1 MDIRKSFLDYF
12 QSKGHQLVESSPLVP
27 DDPTLLFTNAGMVQF
42 KNIFTGD
49 APIPNPPRATSSQ
62 TCIRAGGKHN
72 DLDNVGYTAR
82 HHTFFEMLGNFS
94 FGDYFKKE
102 AIAYAWEFIT
112 SKAYL
117 NLPVE
122 KLWVTVHESDDEAY
136 EMWKA
141 HVSEDRIMRFGDKD
155 NFWQMGDTGPCGP
168 CSEIFYDQGEEHFN
182 SPEDVMGGD
191 GDRFLEIW
199 NLVFM
204 QYERDEQGQLHPLPK
219 PSIDTGM
226 GLERVV
232 AIKEGVLNNYHSSLF
247 KPLLDAIGALVGKP
261 YDYDTP
267 NSASYRVIADHV
279 RSVSFLLAQG
289 VNFDKEGRGYVL
301 RRIMRRAIRHGYL
314 LGLREPFMYKLVDA
328 LIDVMGDHYSYL
340 KTKAEAIKTSMKL
353 EEERFFDTIEAG
365 IKLFN
370 QELEKTQDTF
380 DGEVAFKLYDTFGF
394 PLDLTEDMLRE
405 KGIRLDIDAFNAKME
420 AQKAQS
426 KANWKGTGDAATSG
440 DFKQLKEQFGL
451 NEFVGYETTEA
462 TTKVLALLDEN
473 FKQVDTLDGKGW
485 VMLAQ
490 TPFYAESG
498 GQVGDR
504 GTITLQHAEGIVQV
518 LDTKK
523 FLDMNL
529 SEVEGKLAVGD
540 AVVAKVDA
548 SRAEIEKHHSATH
561 LLHAA
566 LRAVLGEHIS
576 QAGSLNDD
584 KRLRFD
590 FSHPKAV
597 TAEELQKVEDWVND
611 KVQRAIPRKTEVMS
625 VDDAKASGAMA
636 LFGEKYGEKVRVVS
650 FDDASV
656 ELCGGTHV
664 DNASQ
669 IGLFMITKESGVSA
683 GVRRIEAI
691 CGRTAVERVK
701 ALRSELDA
709 VKEEVKNQNPL
720 AGIVKLKEEVK
731 TLKSELKAVLNSS
744 KKELTP
750 VDVNGINVIVDEV
763 EAGDIKEMI
772 DEAKNKYENIAIMLF
787 QKKGEKVLLAAGS
800 KNTPVKAGDW
810 IKSIAP
816 IVGGGGG
823 GRPDFA
829 QAGGKQP
836 EKIAEAIEAAKRY
849 LAEVIEGGN

>member
-261 YDYDTP
+261 YDYDAP